1 MNNFFVEQL
10 KLETQLNCNG
20 GSKNSLKKIKIW
32 QGYCNSDL
40 QLSKDLAVMKFKR
53 MPKKLSPKIQ
63 TDC

>member
-32 QGYCNSDL
+32 QGY
-40 QLSKDLAVMKFKR
+40 
-53 MPKKLSPKIQ
+53 
-63 TDC
+63 